1 MPKIALAVILVIGLT
16 VFYLGS
22 VATLCIVLDRAL
34 ARRVAV
40 LRFLASWLIPLLGA
54 IVTIRV
60 AVEESQQNL
69 RSRWWLWPLR
79 PLLSEA
85 APDSSFAEVTDM
97 RADAE
102 RILPGHTLIP
112 PQEQRIELQLRL
124 NREVSRMIGANCL
137 RVFSPRC

>member
-1 MPKIALAVILVIGLT
+1 MPRVALVLMSVIGLT
-16 VFYLGS
+16 FLYLGC
-22 VATLCIVLDRAL
+22 VATLCVALDRAL

-40 LRFLASWLIPLLGA
+40 MRILVSWLVPLLGA

-60 AVEESQQNL
+60 AVEESQQDL

-79 PLLSEA
+79 PLLRKA
-85 APDSSFAEVTDM
+85 APDRGFAEVVDM

-112 PQEQRIELQLRL
+112 P
-124 NREVSRMIGANCL
+124 
-137 RVFSPRC
+137 P

>member
-1 MPKIALAVILVIGLT
+1 MPKVAFVVMSVIGLT
-16 VFYLGS
+16 LFYLSS
-22 VATLCIVLDRAL
+22 VATLCVALDRAL

-40 LRFLASWLIPLLGA
+40 LRILVSWLVPLLGA

-60 AVEESQQNL
+60 AVEESQDL

-79 PLLSEA
+79 PLLSET
-85 APDSSFAEVTDM
+85 APDPGFAEVTDM

-112 PQEQRIELQLRL
+112 P
-124 NREVSRMIGANCL
+124 
-137 RVFSPRC
+137 P

>member
-1 MPKIALAVILVIGLT
+1 MPKIALVVMSVIGLT
-16 VFYLGS
+16 LFYLGS

-34 ARRVAV
+34 AHRVAV

-60 AVEESQQNL
+60 AVEESQQDL

-85 APDSSFAEVTDM
+85 APDSGFAEVTDM
-97 RADAE
+97 RAEAE

-112 PQEQRIELQLRL
+112 PQ
-124 NREVSRMIGANCL
+124 
-137 RVFSPRC
+137 